1 MSTREDS
8 ESTEFAEGVDSAP
21 WEEVDMWLS
30 LIVEYL
36 GGGAMLISPS
46 ESAKEKGEI
55 CQFLSC
61 ISKFFFILQSYL
73 SFATGIKIYNYS
85 SNKISKTWIQ
95 ISHL

>member
-46 ESAKEKGEI
+46 VSAKGKGEI

-61 ISKFFFILQSYL
+61 LLILVLLYFAKLISKCLFGFFKSTKKPMKFL
-73 SFATGIKIYNYS
+73 
-85 SNKISKTWIQ
+85 
-95 ISHL
+95 

>member
-21 WEEVDMWLS
+21 WEEVDIWLS

-46 ESAKEKGEI
+46 VSAKGKGEI

-61 ISKFFFILQSYL
+61 ISNVLNFYPPKSCFRIR
-73 SFATGIKIYNYS
+73 IS
-85 SNKISKTWIQ
+85 S
-95 ISHL
+95 

>member
-46 ESAKEKGEI
+46 VSAKGKGEI

-61 ISKFFFILQSYL
+61 ISYVQYVLDILWGQP
-73 SFATGIKIYNYS
+73 IKL
-85 SNKISKTWIQ
+85 IQ
-95 ISHL
+95 VVSTSEFHEY

>member
-46 ESAKEKGEI
+46 VSAKGKGEI

-61 ISKFFFILQSYL
+61 IS
-73 SFATGIKIYNYS
+73 
-85 SNKISKTWIQ
+85 
-95 ISHL
+95 